1 MKKILRKKKTPIV
14 HERITNETVAE
25 HRERILAGGRRF
37 KYPVQYARHRLVFNT
52 IIISVIAL
60 IIFII
65 FVWWQLYSVQSTST
79 FFYRM
84 TRALPLPVASVDG
97 EQVPYSY
104 YLMNYRS
111 QAHYLTVKEGVD
123 LGAPDSKRQVEFIK
137 RKAMRDAQS
146 DVYAEKIAKQKDI
159 SVSDKDVDDAILR
172 QRRSRDGVASEQTYD
187 AIVLD
192 HFGWT
197 PQEAREVTRRKL
209 LQQRVAYA
217 VDDVAEGQ
225 RKAVEDHLG
234 KNVEFDAIAKEV
246 GGNGAAKVT
255 SAITPLVPRSNQ
267 DDGLAL
273 RASTLKKGEVSPVF
287 KSTSGDGYYVV
298 KLLDA
303 DNNSRISYAFIKIPL
318 TVFSSRLDMLQ
329 KQHKISEYITIPEAK
344 PQSL

>member
-225 RKAVEDHLG
+225 RKAVEEHLR

-273 RASTLKKGEVSPVF
+273 RASTLKKGEVSPIF

-329 KQHKISEYITIPEAK
+329 EQHKISEYITIPEAK